1 MNSTLTRRCARMAAA
16 GALSVALLAG
26 GSAAL
31 ASAASPTPK
40 PSPSGSKYASAAPG
54 SLTIK
59 ASATEAKV
67 GDKVT
72 FTGRSKGL
80 AIGSKVVLQHK
91 KGSKWTTLHADTTI
105 KQGSSYSLDY
115 KVNTK
120 GKEELRVMDGKT
132 VSPTVTVT
140 VK

>member
-1 MNSTLTRRCARMAAA
+1 MKSTLTHRCARMAAA
-16 GALSVALLAG
+16 GALSLALLAG

-31 ASAASPTPK
+31 ATAATPSPK

-59 ASATEAKV
+59 ASVTEAKV

-80 AIGSKVVLQHK
+80 SVGSKVVLQHK
-91 KGSKWTTLHADTTI
+91 NNGKWTTLHADTTI
-105 KQGSSYSLDY
+105 KQGSSYSLEY
-115 KVNTK
+115 KVNKK

>member
-1 MNSTLTRRCARMAAA
+1 MYSTLTRRCARMAAA

-26 GSAAL
+26 SAA
-31 ASAASPTPK
+31 AAAAASPTPK

-120 GKEELRVMDGKT
+120 GKEQLRVMDGAT

>member
-26 GSAAL
+26 SAAA

-40 PSPSGSKYASAAPG
+40 PSPSGSKYASATPG

>member
-1 MNSTLTRRCARMAAA
+1 MNSTTTRRCARMAAA
-16 GALSVALLAG
+16 GLLSVALLAG
-26 GSAAL
+26 GSTAF
-31 ASAASPTPK
+31 ASAAAPSPK
-40 PSPSGSKYASAAPG
+40 PSPSGSKSASATAG

-59 ASATEAKV
+59 ASETQAKV

-80 AIGSKVVLQHK
+80 SIGSKVVLQHK
-91 KGSKWTTLHADTTI
+91 KGSKWTTLHADTTV

-120 GKEELRVMDGKT
+120 GKEELRVMSGKT

>member
-1 MNSTLTRRCARMAAA
+1 MAAA
-16 GALSVALLAG
+16 GALTVALLAG
-26 GSAAL
+26 GSAVAT
-31 ASAASPTPK
+31 AAAPTPK

-59 ASATEAKV
+59 ASTTEAKV

-80 AIGSKVVLQHK
+80 SVGSKVVLQHK
-91 KGSKWTTLHADTTI
+91 YQGKWTTLHADTTI
-105 KQGSSYSLDY
+105 KQGGSYSLDY
-115 KVNTK
+115 KMNTK
-120 GKEELRVMDGKT
+120 GKEELRVMDGAT

>member
-1 MNSTLTRRCARMAAA
+1 MKSTLSNRCARMAAA
-16 GALSVALLAG
+16 GALSFALLAG
-26 GSAAL
+26 GAA
-31 ASAASPTPK
+31 ATATAATPK
-40 PSPSGSKYASAAPG
+40 PTPSGSKYASPAKG

-59 ASATEAKV
+59 ASATNAKA

-80 AIGSKVVLQHK
+80 PVGSKVVLQHK
-91 KGSKWTTLHADTTI
+91 NKGKWTTLQANTTI
-105 KQGSSYSLDY
+105 KQGSSYSLDA
-115 KVNTK
+115 KLNTK
-120 GKEELRVMDGKT
+120 GKEELRVKDGET